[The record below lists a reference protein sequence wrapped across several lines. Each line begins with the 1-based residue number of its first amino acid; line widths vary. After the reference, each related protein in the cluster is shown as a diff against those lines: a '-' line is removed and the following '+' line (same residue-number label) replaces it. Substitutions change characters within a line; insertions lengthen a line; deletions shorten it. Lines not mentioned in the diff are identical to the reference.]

1 MARLTSSTGRPAAA
15 FAVLSPRA
23 AIWLFHLGLP
33 LIGLWVLLARPD
45 FDLVWEDHV
54 AHLVLVGAAT
64 GVSIVLALLVG
75 RLAAEQG
82 DARLTLVSLGFL
94 TSAGAFFLHAFS
106 TPRTIVGGP
115 NLNFNLSTP
124 VGLTVAS
131 VLVLAS
137 SFDLSKEMAGRV
149 VRLRK
154 WLVVAILALMAAWAV
169 ASLNPPLS
177 LPPGPGSVE
186 LLLIVSVPGAV
197 LFITAAIFY
206 TRLFVRRRS
215 VISAALVTSFLLLA
229 EAVIAIP
236 VTPNW
241 HASWWLWH
249 ILMALAYGFV
259 VYSARV
265 AYRREGSLGSLFQG
279 ISLEET
285 VQRIRADYRDALD
298 SYVATLASGGGAVR
312 PHALIERF
320 DLTEGQAA
328 VLEQAGMAVA
338 SEREQIVRLDALAEV
353 GRETLVEVDEKDLI
367 DRALRRVRQGFPG
380 DQLDYRGPDD
390 GADRASPGGPA
401 GVSVSVP
408 VSVNGMRTGA
418 LVLIRPGG
426 GLSHREQ
433 AVLEALSAQLA
444 VAVANVRLYRQVED
458 LFRRY
463 LSPAVATTLL
473 ADPEQAALGGEIR
486 DVTVLFADLRGFTPF
501 SERVDPADVVALLNR
516 YFAAAVPVILAEGGT
531 IAQFV
536 GDAVMAIFNAP
547 DDLDDHAAHAARA
560 ALGMQR
566 AVASVAG
573 DDPRLPRFRIGL
585 NTGPSLVGNIGSPQ
599 VRQYTAIG
607 DTTNLASR
615 LQTMA
620 DEGQVVVSDTTF
632 ERIRDRVAARPLG
645 ALTIKGKRD
654 PVDAWALTAWT
665 AK

>member
-1 MARLTSSTGRPAAA
+1 MA
-15 FAVLSPRA
+15 VISPRA
-23 AIWLFHLGLP
+23 GIWLFHLALP
-33 LIGLWVLLARPD
+33 LVGLWVLLVRPD
-45 FDLVWEDHV
+45 FDLAWEDHV
-54 AHLVLVGAAT
+54 AHLVLVGLAT
-64 GVSIVLALLVG
+64 AISIVLALLVG
-75 RLAAEQG
+75 RLAAEHG

-94 TSAGAFFLHAFS
+94 ASAGAFFLHAFS

-115 NLNFNLSTP
+115 NLNFLLSTP

-131 VLVLAS
+131 VFVLAS
-137 SFDLSKEMAGRV
+137 SFDLTKGTAERV
-149 VRLRK
+149 VRFRK
-154 WLVVAILALMAAWAV
+154 WLVMAILVLMGGWAV
-169 ASLNPPLS
+169 ASLQPPLS
-177 LPPGPGSVE
+177 LPPAPGSAE
-186 LLLIVSVPGAV
+186 LLLVVSIPGAV

-206 TRLFVRRRS
+206 LRLFVRRRS

-236 VTPNW
+236 LTPNW

-285 VQRIRADYRDALD
+285 VQLIRADYRQALD
-298 SYVATLASGGGAVR
+298 SYVATLASGGGAGR

-320 DLTEGQAA
+320 DLSEGQAA
-328 VLEQAGMAVA
+328 VLEQAGLAVA
-338 SEREQIVRLDALAEV
+338 SEREQIMRLDALAEV

-367 DRALRRVRQGFPG
+367 DRALRRVRPGFPG
-380 DQLDYRGPDD
+380 DQLDYRGVGD
-390 GADRASPGGPA
+390 GIDGSSAPEPA
-401 GVSVSVP
+401 GTRLTVLVAVS
-408 VSVNGMRTGA
+408 GLEAGA
-418 LVLIRPGG
+418 LVLTRPRG

-473 ADPEQAALGGEIR
+473 ADPKQAALGGEVR

-501 SERVDPADVVALLNR
+501 SERVDPAEVVALLNR

-560 ALGMQR
+560 AIGMQR
-566 AVASVAG
+566 AIAAVAG
-573 DDPRLPRFRIGL
+573 DDPRVPRFRIGVHS
-585 NTGPSLVGNIGSPQ
+585 GPSLVGNIGSPQ

-607 DTTNLASR
+607 DTTNLAAR

-620 DEGQVVVSDTTF
+620 DEGQVVLSGTTY
-632 ERIRDRVAARPLG
+632 ERIRDRVTARGLG

-654 PVDAWALTAWT
+654 PVEAWELSAWDA
-665 AK
+665 